1 MLKIAI
7 FIFVL
12 LVLFFSTWFLFL
24 NKENVKKVSKGGPV
38 VFFGDSLTA
47 GVGAGPEEDFP
58 SQVAKQLNLT
68 NVVNAGVSGDT
79 TDRALTRLQTDVLDK
94 NPSLVVVLLGGN
106 DFLLKIPSDT
116 TIDNLDQI
124 VREISETDSAVI
136 LVHTATNPIVD
147 KYKSPL
153 SNIAK
158 EYEAV
163 FIPDI
168 LKGIVGRDELMSD
181 PIHPNAKGYK
191 IMADRIV
198 PAVKMILE

>member
-24 NKENVKKVSKGGPV
+24 NKENVKKVSKEGPV

-68 NVVNAGVSGDT
+68 NIVNAGVSGDT

-106 DFLLKIPSDT
+106 DFLLKISPNT

-124 VREISETDSAVI
+124 VREISGRT
-136 LVHTATNPIVD
+136 T
-147 KYKSPL
+147 YPL
-153 SNIAK
+153 SLRLSK
-158 EYEAV
+158 
-163 FIPDI
+163 
-168 LKGIVGRDELMSD
+168 
-181 PIHPNAKGYK
+181 
-191 IMADRIV
+191 
-198 PAVKMILE
+198 